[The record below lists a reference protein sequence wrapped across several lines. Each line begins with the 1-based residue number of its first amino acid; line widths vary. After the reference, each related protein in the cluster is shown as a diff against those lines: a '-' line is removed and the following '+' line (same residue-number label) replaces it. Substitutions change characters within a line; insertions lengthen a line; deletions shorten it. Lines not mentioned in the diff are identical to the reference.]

1 MMVPAACAVDRG
13 EAMKRVMA
21 LLAGIA
27 AGLVLTGCDDG
38 YHDHGGGGYYGGGG
52 PSQVTQFV
60 APADDAFVAATDP
73 NNPANTYGPDQ
84 GTFAGVRLFIT
95 ANVEAGSPTT
105 SNQAD
110 FAQMFKGSDG
120 HVYAVGLQV
129 AGLPSP
135 GQVSSESSATID
147 DLCSLNGANAALGT
161 DVNYVAALSYND
173 YANPLNSVYFYRRPG
188 PSGACNTTEDV
199 VLMVNLGMGPNDSP
213 IAALMPMAVVHDP
226 NSGAITGFVVN
237 EGTVLTMY
245 DQNFANRTVIYT
257 PNTALSVA
265 YSLANSGVS
274 ATGGLFVLDGNIVY
288 IDYVQKSAS
297 APLFTVPNWDP
308 TKRPVNS
315 ANGTTEFFAV
325 NTSNE
330 TATPVVPTS
339 AVYSMPLNGS
349 AAPTLLGSESGSI
362 GQVTVAIYGTTVAW
376 SVVPP
381 GGVYTIR
388 TCTGAGAAPVT
399 AFTSPGNA
407 GNFVATASDIYYTTE
422 TTSTPAA
429 ATVVY
434 SNTQTGI
441 VAMNGTVV
449 QAPLLDSR
457 FVAEER
463 DDNGSDWI
471 DIVRARNLTP
481 VTVADS
487 ANGTSYTEDGVSGST
502 LEVVDTA
509 TNAVTV
515 TLGIMPAGSIM
526 SGSGT
531 LISSAGYFDGL
542 NVNSTGDPATR
553 ELIYID
559 TSQANSLD
567 VLTGSL

>member
-1 MMVPAACAVDRG
+1 MRRVIAV
-13 EAMKRVMA
+13 V
-21 LLAGIA
+21 AGVA
-27 AGLVLTGCDDG
+27 AGLALTGCDDG
-38 YHDHGGGGYYGGGG
+38 YDHGYDGGGG
-52 PSQVTQFV
+52 PGQFSQFV
-60 APADDAFVAATDP
+60 APTDDVFVAATDP
-73 NNPANTYGPDQ
+73 NNPANTYGPNQ
-84 GTFAGVRLFIT
+84 GTFAGARLFIT
-95 ANVEAGSPTT
+95 ADVVEGSPTT
-105 SNQAD
+105 ANQAD
-110 FAQMFKGSDG
+110 FAQMFKASDG
-120 HVYAVGLQV
+120 HLYAVGLQV

-135 GQVSSESSATID
+135 AQVSSESSATID
-147 DLCSLNGANAALGT
+147 DLCSLSGANAALGT
-161 DVNYVAALSYND
+161 DVNYVATLSYND
-173 YANPLNSVYFYRRPG
+173 YANPLDSVYFYRRPG
-188 PSGACNTTEDV
+188 PSGSCNTAGDV
-199 VLMVNLGMGPNDSP
+199 VLMVNLGMGPADSP
-213 IAALMPMAVVHDP
+213 IAAIMPMAVVHDP
-226 NSGAITGFVVN
+226 RSGAITGFVVN
-237 EGTVLTMY
+237 EGTALTMY

-257 PNTALSVA
+257 PNTAISVA
-265 YSLANSGVS
+265 YSLANSGVG

-288 IDYVQKSAS
+288 IDYVQKSVS

-308 TKRPVNS
+308 AKRFVNS

-325 NTSNE
+325 NTSN
-330 TATPVVPTS
+330 AAAVPVVPSS

-349 AAPTLLGSESGSI
+349 AAPTLLGTESGSI

-388 TCTGAGAAPVT
+388 TCTGAGMPPVT

-407 GNFVATASDIYYTTE
+407 GNFVATAGDIYYTTE
-422 TTSTPAA
+422 TVSSPSAA
-429 ATVVY
+429 AVVY

-463 DDNGSDWI
+463 DNNGSDWI

-481 VTVADS
+481 VSITET
-487 ANGTSYTEDGVSGST
+487 ANGNTYTEDGVSGST

-515 TLGIMPAGSIM
+515 TLGTMPAGTIM
-526 SGSGT
+526 SGTGT

-542 NVNSTGDPATR
+542 NVNSSGDPATR

-559 TSQANSLD
+559 TSRADSLQ
-567 VLTGSL
+567 VLTGNL

>member
-1 MMVPAACAVDRG
+1 
-13 EAMKRVMA
+13 MKRVTV
-21 LLAGIA
+21 LLAGMA
-27 AGLVLTGCDDG
+27 AGLALTGCDDG
-38 YHDHGGGGYYGGGG
+38 YDHYGYGYGGG
-52 PSQVTQFV
+52 QAEVTQFV
-60 APADDAFVAATDP
+60 APSDNVFVAATDP

-84 GTFAGVRLFIT
+84 GTFAGARLFIT
-95 ANVEAGSPTT
+95 ADIVAGAPTT

-110 FAQMFKGSDG
+110 FAQMYKGSDG
-120 HVYAVGLQV
+120 HLHAVGLQV
-129 AGLPSP
+129 AGFPSP

-161 DVNYVAALSYND
+161 DVNYVATLSYND
-173 YANPLNSVYFYRRPG
+173 YANPFNSVYFYRRPG
-188 PSGACNTTEDV
+188 PSGVCNQPGDL
-199 VLMVNLGMGPNDSP
+199 VLMANLGMGPNDSP
-213 IAALMPMAVVHDP
+213 ITALMPMAVVHDP
-226 NSGAITGFVVN
+226 QSGAITGFVVN
-237 EGTVLTMY
+237 EGTALTMY

-257 PNTALSVA
+257 PATAISVA

-274 ATGGLFVLDGNIVY
+274 ATGGLFVLDGSIVY
-288 IDYVQKSAS
+288 VDYVQKSVS

-308 TKRPVNS
+308 AKRFPDS

-330 TATPVVPTS
+330 AATPVVPTS

-349 AAPTLLGSESGSI
+349 AAPTLLASESGSI
-362 GQVTVAIYGTTVAW
+362 SQVTVAIYGTTVAW

-388 TCTGAGAAPVT
+388 TSTGAGATPVT
-399 AFTSPGNA
+399 ALASPGDA
-407 GNFVATASDIYYTTE
+407 GSFVVTASDIYYTTE
-422 TTSTPAA
+422 SLTTPT
-429 ATVVY
+429 ATSVVY
-434 SNTQTGI
+434 SNTQSGI
-441 VAMNGTVV
+441 VAMDGTVV

-457 FVAEER
+457 YVAEER

-471 DIVRARNLTP
+471 DIIRARNLTP
-481 VTVADS
+481 VTVAD
-487 ANGTSYTEDGVSGST
+487 AADGKTYTEDGVSGST

-515 TLGIMPAGSIM
+515 TLGVMPAGTIM

-531 LISSAGYFDGL
+531 LISTAGYFDGL

-553 ELIYID
+553 ELIYLD
-559 TSQANSLD
+559 TSQANSLI
-567 VLTGSL
+567 VLTNNLE

>member
-1 MMVPAACAVDRG
+1 
-13 EAMKRVMA
+13 MKRFTMLSMGV
-21 LLAGIA
+21 A
-27 AGLVLTGCDDG
+27 AGLALTGCDDG
-38 YHDHGGGGYYGGGG
+38 HGYHDGGYYGGGG
-52 PSQVTQFV
+52 QAQGTQFV
-60 APADDAFVAATDP
+60 APTDNVFVAATDP
-73 NNPANTYGPDQ
+73 SNPANTYGPNP
-84 GTFAGVRLFIT
+84 GTFAGARLFIT
-95 ANVEAGSPTT
+95 ANVAAGSPTT

-129 AGLPSP
+129 SGLPSP

-147 DLCSLNGANAALGT
+147 DLCTLNGADAALGT
-161 DVNYVAALSYND
+161 DVNYVATLSYND
-173 YANPLNSVYFYRRPG
+173 YANPFNSVYFYRRPG
-188 PSGACNTTEDV
+188 PSGACNATGDV
-199 VLMVNLGMGPNDSP
+199 VLMVNLGMGPTDSP
-213 IAALMPMAVVHDP
+213 IAALMPMAAVHDP
-226 NSGAITGFVVN
+226 NSGAITGFIVN
-237 EGTVLTMY
+237 EGTAITMY

-257 PNTALSVA
+257 PATAIGVA
-265 YSLANSGVS
+265 YNLASSGVT

-288 IDYVQKSAS
+288 IDYVQKSVS

-308 TKRPVNS
+308 TKRFPSS
-315 ANGTTEFFAV
+315 ANATTEFFAV

-330 TATPVVPTS
+330 AATPVVPTS
-339 AVYSMPLNGS
+339 AVYSIPLNGS
-349 AAPTLLGSESGSI
+349 AAPSLLGSESGSI
-362 GQVTVAIYGTTVAW
+362 SQVSVSMHGTTVAW

-381 GGVYTIR
+381 AGVYTIR
-388 TCTGAGAAPVT
+388 ASTGAATAPVT
-399 AFTSPGNA
+399 AFTSPGDA
-407 GNFVATASDIYYTTE
+407 GAFLVTASDIYYTTE
-422 TTSTPAA
+422 ATSTPAA
-429 ATVVY
+429 GTVVY

-441 VAMNGTVV
+441 VAMDGTVV

-463 DDNGSDWI
+463 DNNGSDWI

-481 VTVADS
+481 VTVADT
-487 ANGTSYTEDGVSGST
+487 ANGTTYTEDGVSGST

-515 TLGIMPAGSIM
+515 TLGVMPAGSIM

-542 NVNSTGDPATR
+542 NVNSTGNPATR

-559 TSQANSLD
+559 TSQSGSLL
-567 VLTGSL
+567 VLTGGL